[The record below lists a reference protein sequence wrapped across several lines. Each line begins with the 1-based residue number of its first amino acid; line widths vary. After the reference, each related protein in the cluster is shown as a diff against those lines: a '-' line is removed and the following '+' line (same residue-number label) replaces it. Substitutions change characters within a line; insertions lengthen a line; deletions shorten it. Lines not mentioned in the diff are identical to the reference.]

1 VRRARRI
8 AFATVT
14 EQPISALNTTPLIDV
29 MLVLLIMFI
38 ITVPLATHSVK
49 IDLPADGPPPKN
61 EPKVHRVALDGA
73 GRIRWDGASVAAA
86 DLPARLDAF
95 LAARDD
101 GVLEL
106 RADGA
111 ARYDD
116 FDRLLAIVKRSGIER
131 LAFVGN
137 ERFAEA
143 ADRRSGEKR

>member
-1 VRRARRI
+1 MRKARRI

-49 IDLPADGPPPKN
+49 INLPADGPPPKN
-61 EPKVHRVALDGA
+61 EPKVHRVDLDA
-73 GRIRWDGASVAAA
+73 ADRTLWDGAPVGTAE
-86 DLPARLDAF
+86 LHRRLDAF
-95 LAARDD
+95 RAARDD
-101 GVLEL
+101 AVLEL

-116 FDRLLAIVKRSGIER
+116 FDHLLAIVKRSGIER
-131 LAFVGN
+131 IAFVGN
-137 ERFAEA
+137 ERFADSA
-143 ADRRSGEKR
+143 NR